1 MALQRDWLLA
11 AHDRNRI
18 RVIEATAPNDLGLSR
33 YTEAEYAEALR
44 RQTLLHSESATAT
57 VSARTLRRWNTCQ
70 AIARANGDHEI
81 LALVPH
87 IAARGNRTARLSE
100 EQIDLM
106 DRVIDEHWRNSKAI
120 NYKTCHR
127 HLVVVCS
134 QENVTTPSYPT
145 LIKHIKSQ
153 TTNHDTRIR
162 EGKRLAY
169 QKDAFVDV
177 MCRSRDP
184 I

>member
-1 MALQRDWLLA
+1 
-11 AHDRNRI
+11 
-18 RVIEATAPNDLGLSR
+18 
-33 YTEAEYAEALR
+33 
-44 RQTLLHSESATAT
+44 
-57 VSARTLRRWNTCQ
+57 
-70 AIARANGDHEI
+70 
-81 LALVPH
+81 
-87 IAARGNRTARLSE
+87 
-100 EQIDLM
+100 M